1 MAITNGYATLAEV
14 KASLAITDTS
24 DDALLEIAITATS
37 RMIDDYTGR
46 FFYANGT
53 SGSPV
58 TRYYTANDPWTL
70 AVDDFTQITEIATDD
85 SFNQTYETVW
95 STSDYMVEPIN
106 NPARGWPYTRILAI
120 GAYVYPYYLPQ
131 AIRIKGV
138 WGWSAIPAE
147 VNQACLIQSS
157 RLFIRKQSPFG
168 IAGTPELGTVRLS
181 SRLDPDVEAL
191 LRPIKRNNGLAV

>member
-1 MAITNGYATLAEV
+1 VAITNGYATLAEV

>member
-1 MAITNGYATLAEV
+1 MAITNGYATLNEV
-14 KASLAITDTS
+14 KASLAITDNN
-24 DDALLEIAITATS
+24 DDDLIELAVNATS

-58 TRYYTANDPWTL
+58 TRYYTANNPWVL
-70 AVDDFTQITEIATDD
+70 PVDDFTQITEIATDNN
-85 SFNQTYETVW
+85 FNQTYDTVW
-95 STSDYMVEPIN
+95 ANTDFMLEPVN
-106 NPARGWPYTRILAI
+106 NPTRSWPYTRVLATDRYVFPI
-120 GAYVYPYYLPQ
+120 GMPQ
-131 AIRIKGV
+131 AVRIKGV
-138 WGWSAIPAE
+138 WGWSAVPYEI
-147 VNQACLIQSS
+147 NQACLIQSS

-191 LRPIKRNNGLAV
+191 IRPLRRNNGLAL